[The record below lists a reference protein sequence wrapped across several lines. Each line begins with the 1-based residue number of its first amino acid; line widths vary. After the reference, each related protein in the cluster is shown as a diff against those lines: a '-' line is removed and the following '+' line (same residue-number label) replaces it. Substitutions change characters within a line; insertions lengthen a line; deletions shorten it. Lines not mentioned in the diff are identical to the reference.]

1 MNGSHPTTTLSPRA
15 YRRRATLRL
24 TTDAMM
30 VALYFVLTVYL
41 AIETP
46 LIKFSVST
54 LPILLCAFLFGLPD
68 TVAVAT
74 LGSFLYQ
81 MVQWGPSAYTALWIA
96 PFTLMALY
104 LGGAIYLLRARQQPR
119 VWKTIVIIIT
129 AELLLTLL
137 NSVALL
143 IAGQVAS
150 PWALLLSLPKR
161 LLNGAIRTACTVTLT
176 LALLPPLRAV
186 LKHGRS

>member
-1 MNGSHPTTTLSPRA
+1 MKDQTKDRNETSPRA
-15 YRRRATLRL
+15 RQRRATLRL

-30 VALYFVLTVYL
+30 IALYFVLTVYL
-41 AIETP
+41 AIDTP
-46 LIKFSVST
+46 LVKFSIST
-54 LPILLCAFLFGLPD
+54 LPILLCAFLFGMPD
-68 TVAVAT
+68 TLAVAT

-81 MVQWGPSAYTALWIA
+81 MVQWGPSAYTALWVA

-104 LGGAIYLLRARQQPR
+104 LGGATYLFRTHQRPQ
-119 VWKTIVIIIT
+119 VWKIVVIIIT

-143 IAGQVAS
+143 IAGQVTS

-161 LLNGAIRTACTVTLT
+161 LLNGAARTACTVSLS
-176 LALLPPLRAV
+176 LALLPPLRKV
-186 LKHGRS
+186 LNRR